1 MEDDESDLTWVAT
14 GENVGEGLG
23 WAESEGLVVVIVS
36 RRECGEE
43 AGILSNE
50 MGDVEPLI
58 EFLLEEFC
66 SSGAFNIL

>member
-1 MEDDESDLTWVAT
+1 MEVEDDESDLIWVAT
-14 GENVGEGLG
+14 GEDVGECLG

-36 RRECGEE
+36 RRECG
-43 AGILSNE
+43 GILFNE

-66 SSGAFNIL
+66 SSIFNIL